1 MKSQNTIGILSFI
14 LVLFFSTS
22 LHANNNS
29 SSLTNLFQLANSNYE
44 KGNYAEA
51 VNNYKEIFGTNKGSA
66 EIHANLARSLYR
78 LDKLGE
84 AIYEIRIASALAP
97 HNSDI
102 KNDLQFLGKKA
113 RKNHQ
118 LIFSVERV
126 TLEPVN

>member
-66 EIHANLARSLYR
+66 EIHANLARSLNR
-78 LDKLGE
+78 LAKLGE
-84 AIYEIRIASALAP
+84 AI
-97 HNSDI
+97 
-102 KNDLQFLGKKA
+102 
-113 RKNHQ
+113 
-118 LIFSVERV
+118 
-126 TLEPVN
+126 